1 MDGPRVWFVTGTSTG
16 FGRALAE
23 LVLEKG
29 EAVVAT
35 ARKASSLDGLVEK
48 YSKDRVLPLK
58 VDVTNEE
65 DVKNAFAQAK
75 KVFGRVDVVFNNAG
89 YGEVGEF
96 ESIDE
101 ETARGVLETNFWGAV
116 RVTRHALR
124 FLREDNPA
132 GRGGRLLQMSS
143 MYGLA
148 GSPMHPFYCASKF
161 ALEGMTESLA
171 QELDPKW
178 NIKVVLIEPG
188 WFKTQG
194 LANAVIP
201 PRHPAYSSPDLPSNQ
216 LRAAWGTFDPPG
228 DANKAV
234 ETFYRIAALPDPP
247 LHFPVGEDAV
257 SAVKQKIAQLEKA
270 LQEYGSWSVGLQEAK

>member
-1 MDGPRVWFVTGTSTG
+1 MQTPRVWFITGTSTG

-35 ARKASSLDGLVEK
+35 ARKPSSLDDLVEK
-48 YSKDRVLPLK
+48 HTKDRVLALK
-58 VDVTNEE
+58 VDVTKEE
-65 DVKNAFAQAK
+65 DVANAFARAK
-75 KVFGRVDVVFNNAG
+75 EVFGRLDVVFNNAG

-124 FLREDNPA
+124 FFREDNPA
-132 GRGGRLLQMSS
+132 GLGGRLLQMSS
-143 MYGLA
+143 MYGLT
-148 GSPMHPFYCASKF
+148 GPPLHPFYSASKF
-161 ALEGMTESLA
+161 ALEGTTESLA

-178 NIKVVLIEPG
+178 NIKVVLLEPG
-188 WFKTQG
+188 WYKTQG
-194 LANAVIP
+194 PENAVIP

-216 LRAAWGTFDPPG
+216 LRAAWATFEPPG
-228 DANKAV
+228 DAEKAV
-234 ETFYRIAALPDPP
+234 EVFYKIAELPDPP
-247 LHFPVGEDAV
+247 LHFPVGDDAV
-257 SAVKQKIAQLEKA
+257 SAVKQKIAQLEKV
-270 LQEYGSWSVGLQEAK
+270 LQEYGSWSVGLQVAK